1 MDGLLVF
8 TFYGNAVHIWCTF
21 WTLTQ
26 VQLWKVSFHTQPS
39 ECAQAVKTWW
49 RKPAHQFFGPIL
61 KYKATALHIWPLLF
75 FLHCQKCC
83 LKCSLKF
90 LYSVHNSYVRGGQ
103 CLPVHHSA
111 NALLSS
117 YKTQLLP
124 KLLLVIVRRTFL
136 NSLSGQIDKYKY
148 RFKFDCWT
156 NWKIHK
162 CRFNFCYWNGHTA
175 TKIFKLLVTRQI
187 EKYRFN
193 FCCWS

>member
-26 VQLWKVSFHTQPS
+26 VQLWKVSFDTEPS
-39 ECAQAVKTWW
+39 ECAQAVKTRW

-83 LKCSLKF
+83 LKFSSEF

-124 KLLLVIVRRTFL
+124 KLLLVIVRR
-136 NSLSGQIDKYKY
+136 NSLSEDKFTNTSTDSNFTAGQ
-148 RFKFDCWT
+148 
-156 NWKIHK
+156 NE
-162 CRFNFCYWNGHTA
+162 
-175 TKIFKLLVTRQI
+175 Q
-187 EKYRFN
+187 YRFN
-193 FCCWS
+193 FCPSCCWS